1 MVKVINELPVVCYG
15 FALHW
20 SRCPDDGLLQDH
32 VAGEALKKGLNAAQ
46 EAVMLA
52 ETLEHN
58 GLPQINNPVTNT
70 LANVAG
76 GQYEIFRNGE

>member
-1 MVKVINELPVVCYG
+1 MACYG
-15 FALHW
+15 CAFPSSTCRDAQ
-20 SRCPDDGLLQDH
+20 LLQDH
-32 VAGEALKKGLNAAQ
+32 VAGEALKQGLNAAQ
-46 EAVMLA
+46 QAVMLA

-76 GQYEIFRNGE
+76 GENE

>member
-1 MVKVINELPVVCYG
+1 MVKVINDLPVVCYG
-15 FALHW
+15 FALHL
-20 SRCPDDGLLQDH
+20 SKCFNDGILQDH

-76 GQYEIFRNGE
+76 GKYEIFITGE